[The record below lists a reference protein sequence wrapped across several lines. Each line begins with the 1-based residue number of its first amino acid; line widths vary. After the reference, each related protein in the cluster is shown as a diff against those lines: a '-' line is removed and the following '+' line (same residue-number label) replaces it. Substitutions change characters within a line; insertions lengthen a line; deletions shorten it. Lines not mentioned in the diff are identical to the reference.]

1 VPDHTL
7 VGHELPDASEYQ
19 RRKPEETVLYRVV
32 QENLETFLAS
42 ARDQGRVVPRFV
54 ERELRAFLDCGLL
67 CRGFLRVRCDDCGR
81 ERLIAYSC
89 KTRGFCPSC
98 GARRMAD
105 TAAHLVDRVF
115 PEAPVRQ
122 YVLSLPFALRYRLA
136 FDQELCSDVLR
147 IFVQT
152 VFSSLKRRARKTL
165 PMRKTYCG
173 SASFVQRSGGS
184 INLNPHF
191 HSLILDGVYVSSAP
205 YQPPRFH
212 PLPPPTDP
220 EVTRITA
227 TIARRLDK
235 LLVGRGFLGEDAPA
249 DPDPLE
255 TEEPLLSQLYS
266 ASVQGRV
273 ATGPRAGQRVL
284 RLGDR
289 IDVEEVDAITGPRCA
304 SVQGW
309 SLHAN
314 VAVAGRDRERLERL
328 ARYCARPPIATERLS
343 ELPDGRIAYRLRH
356 RWRDGT
362 THVVFEPLDLVAR
375 LAALVPPPRANT
387 VRYHGILASC
397 AGWRDVAVRDRVEV
411 FQAAPRSRSCP
422 CEPTPA
428 TEKAHAQEPR
438 MANQEE
444 AGPSARRPATPA
456 SEKST
461 ETAAALGE
469 RRRVSGTAP
478 LRDRRLSWSQ
488 LLRRVF
494 SVDVLQCD
502 RCGGR
507 MRIVAAIDQPEVI
520 RAILEC
526 LGMNSR
532 APPLTPARSPEPTDL
547 EFGFEE
553 PSPGNEPDGEGW

>member
-1 VPDHTL
+1 MPDDTL
-7 VGHELPDASEYQ
+7 VGRGLRDALEYQ

-54 ERELRAFLDCGLL
+54 ERELRAFLGCGLL

-89 KTRGFCPSC
+89 KCRGFCPSC

-136 FDQELCSDVLR
+136 FDQELCSGVLR
-147 IFVQT
+147 IFVHS
-152 VFSSLKRRARKTL
+152 VFSSLKRRARKNL
-165 PMRKTYCG
+165 QMRKAYCG
-173 SASFVQRSGGS
+173 AVSFLQRSGGS

-191 HSLILDGVYVSSAP
+191 HSLLLDGVYASSVP
-205 YQPPRFH
+205 YEAPRFH
-212 PLPPPTDP
+212 PLPPPTDQ
-220 EVTRITA
+220 EIARITA
-227 TIARRLDK
+227 TIARRVEK
-235 LLVGRGFLGEDAPA
+235 LVTRRGLLCEEGPT

-255 TEEPLLSQLYS
+255 ADEPLLSQLYS
-266 ASVQGRV
+266 ASVRGRV
-273 ATGPRAGQRVL
+273 ATGARVGQRVL

-289 IDVEEVDAITGPRCA
+289 IGVEEVEAITGPRCA
-304 SVQGW
+304 SVQGF
-309 SLHAN
+309 SLHAD
-314 VAVAGRDRERLERL
+314 VCVPARDRRRLERL
-328 ARYCARPPIATERLS
+328 VRYGARPPIATERLS
-343 ELPDGRIAYRLRH
+343 ELPDGRILYRLRH

-387 VRYHGILASC
+387 VRYYGILAPC
-397 AGWRDVAVRDRVEV
+397 AAWRDVAVRDRVEV
-411 FQAAPRSRSCP
+411 FQAAPPSPSCP
-422 CEPTPA
+422 CQPSPAKETAPAQQPVTPDGNA
-428 TEKAHAQEPR
+428 
-438 MANQEE
+438 
-444 AGPSARRPATPA
+444 AGLPVRRPANPA

-461 ETAAALGE
+461 ETAAAPGAQ
-469 RRRVSGTAP
+469 RRVSGTAP

-494 SVDVLQCD
+494 SVDALQCD

-507 MRIVAAIDQPEVI
+507 MRILAAIDQPEVI
-520 RAILEC
+520 RDILDC
-526 LGMNSR
+526 LGLSSR

-547 EFGFEE
+547 ELGFGE
-553 PSPGNEPDGEGW
+553 PWPGDEPDGEG